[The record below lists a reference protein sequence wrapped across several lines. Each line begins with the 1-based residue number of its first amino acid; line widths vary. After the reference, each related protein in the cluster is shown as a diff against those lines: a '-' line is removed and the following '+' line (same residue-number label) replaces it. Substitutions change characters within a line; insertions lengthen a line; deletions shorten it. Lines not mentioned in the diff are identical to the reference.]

1 MAVETMAQSPM
12 APSVEA
18 PVAFEPGGHPT
29 VAMPT
34 KPASMGARIGRA
46 DAKPKALGETRY
58 GGDLWTPGMLH
69 LSVVRAAH
77 PHAKVLAI
85 HTEEAMKLDG
95 VVMVLTGHDVP
106 GTNMQ
111 GLIRRDQESLAL
123 KKVRY
128 LGDAVAVVVAKDARL
143 AEKARDLVKV
153 DYEVL
158 PGVFTIDE
166 ALAPDAPMIHDHGNR
181 MGGQR
186 IRKGDAEAALKGC
199 EVVVHHTVETQGVDH
214 AFLDVE
220 AGMAAMDGDT
230 LVIQAAGQWVHEEAR
245 LVALALGLP
254 LEKIRIIQPPTGG
267 AFGGREDISI
277 QIYLGLAVLK
287 TGKPVGIQYTRAES
301 MIARHKRHPLRIHYT
316 LGAKADGELVAAK
329 VECFADEGAYAS
341 TGIAVLRKAASHAT
355 GPYRVPHIQ
364 VDAHG
369 LYTNQNPTGA
379 MRGFGA
385 CQLAI
390 AYEATMDILA
400 ERLGMDR
407 VELRL
412 KNLLKPGDG
421 LTTTQA
427 LPIVSATECLQT
439 AAERIGWKTRN
450 YEVDPAK
457 PWLKR
462 GFGISSFCFGL
473 GYGDG
478 FPDASRAKVRLNEMG
493 VIEVYSGGVE
503 VGQGIGNMCAQ
514 VAAEVLGVD
523 PVGVMVM
530 LADTAITPEAGS
542 SSATRQTFFTGN
554 AVKLAAQELRRIIYD
569 VVGTL
574 MPVHPEDLALVDGF
588 VVDKED
594 PSRKVAFPAVVVEA
608 MKRGIALE
616 TTSHYMPATVTGNE
630 GGLSPRVFITYL
642 FGAHAC
648 SLIVDTQTG
657 VVHVEKIVAVHDV
670 GRAINPLLV
679 EGQIEGGVAQG
690 LGMALMEEMILK
702 EGRIL
707 NPGFTDYILP
717 TSVDTPPIEAVYL
730 EHHDPEGPFGAHG
743 VGEPPLIGTPPAILG
758 AIHDAIGKVVPRTP
772 ATPERVWRVINGLPL
787 A

>member
-1 MAVETMAQSPM
+1 MAVKTVAQGLEQ
-12 APSVEA
+12 VEA
-18 PVAFEPGGHPT
+18 PVAFDSGAGAA
-29 VAMPT
+29 AMPV
-34 KPASMGARIGRA
+34 KPPSMGARIGRP
-46 DAKPKALGETRY
+46 DAKPKAMGETRY

-69 LSVVRAAH
+69 AAVVRAHH
-77 PHAKVLAI
+77 PHAEILAI
-85 HTEEAMKLDG
+85 HTDRAMALDG
-95 VVMVLTGHDVP
+95 VVAVLTGKDVP

-128 LGDAVAVVVAKDARL
+128 LGDAVAVVVAKDVRT
-143 AEKARDLVKV
+143 AERAKELVEV
-153 DYEVL
+153 EYRVL
-158 PGVFTIDE
+158 PGVFSIDE
-166 ALAPDAPMIHDHGNR
+166 ALAPDAPQIHDHGNR

-186 IRKGDAEAALKGC
+186 IRKGDAEAALKDC
-199 EVVVHHTVETQGVDH
+199 PVVVHHTVETQGVDH

-220 AGMAAMDGDT
+220 AGMAAMDGET

-254 LEKIRIIQPPTGG
+254 LEKVRIIQPPTGG

-287 TGKPVGIQYTRAES
+287 TGKPVAIQYSRAES
-301 MIARHKRHPLRIHYT
+301 MIARHKRHPIRIHYT
-316 LGAKADGELVAAK
+316 LGAKESGELVAAK
-329 VECFADEGAYAS
+329 VEIYADEGAYAS

-390 AYEATMDILA
+390 AYEATMDQLA
-400 ERLGMDR
+400 ERLGVDR
-407 VELRL
+407 VALRL
-412 KNLLKPGDG
+412 QNLLRPGDG

-427 LPIVSATECLQT
+427 LPIVSATECLQE
-439 AAERIGWKTRN
+439 AAKRIGWGARD
-450 YEVDPAK
+450 YVVDPAK

-478 FPDASRAKVRLNEMG
+478 FPDASRARVRLNELG

-503 VGQGIGNMCAQ
+503 VGQGLGNMCAQ
-514 VAAEVLGVD
+514 VAAEVLGVN
-523 PVGVMVM
+523 PEGVLVM
-530 LADTAITPEAGS
+530 LADTAVTPEAGS

-554 AVKLAAQELRRIIYD
+554 AVKLAAQELRRIVYD

-574 MPVHPEDLALVDGF
+574 MPVHPEDLALIDGF

-594 PSRKVAFPAVVVEA
+594 PSRRVAFPAVAAEA
-608 MKRGIALE
+608 LKRGIPLE
-616 TTSHYMPATVTGNE
+616 ATSHYMPATVTGDPS
-630 GGLSPRVFITYL
+630 GLSPRVFITYL

-648 SLIVDTQTG
+648 QLLVDTQTG

-670 GRAINPLLV
+670 GKAINPLLV

-702 EGRIL
+702 DGKIL

-717 TSVDTPPIEAVYL
+717 TTVDTPTIEAVYL

-758 AIHDAIGKVVPRTP
+758 AIQDAIGKAVPRTP
-772 ATPERVWRVINGLPL
+772 ATPERVWRVMQGLPV
-787 A
+787 